1 MVNNCVDYIVHTLYK
16 QKEVGMKT
24 KNTLIRWLTGFLC
37 AASLWSCTNPFEMG
51 QQQSKDQPVA
61 VARSAAAGQTNRRV
75 VGYFVEWGIYGA
87 HDNYYVTS
95 IPFDKITHVNYAF
108 VGINPTTFGVEVY
121 DPWASL
127 EIVYPGESWDT
138 PYKGNLGM
146 LRKMKLQYPN
156 VKVLISV
163 GGWTKSHGFH
173 AAAMTESSRKTTAK
187 NLVAFMK
194 QYGLDG
200 IDIDWEYP
208 GINRPADPNDQY
220 DKGAP
225 GGPEDLVNFPLF
237 LKAIRE
243 ELNAQGAVD
252 GRYYELTAAIG
263 VGYDKI
269 AVTDPAEYSKYLDA
283 LNLMTYDMHG
293 GFETVIGHQAPLYSN
308 PYDTHETLVNE
319 RYNIDWAV
327 KKFLSL
333 GVPANKLVL
342 GIPFYSRG
350 WNNVSGGWDVNG
362 DGKSDGMF
370 GTGGGT
376 LSGKWGIGGQSPYFT
391 IKQLEQQAGWEK
403 FRDPYSKVPW
413 LFNRSTRELYTYD
426 DAISVAEKMDY
437 IIQNNLGGAMYWEFD
452 GDDWKNGYD
461 LVNIIA
467 NKMFSGSTLPQDQ
480 TPPTVP
486 ANLRLT
492 SKTSTSVSLSWDP
505 STDANGIAG
514 YEVLLAESVK
524 TTTSTTSVTITGLSS
539 GTSYT
544 FSVRAFDPAGNRS
557 ASSAT
562 LTVTT
567 DTGGTG
573 NPDNPPVENGPATGI
588 PGTPFLEQTKWNGE
602 ATFSLRMNMWWGNN
616 GTKLELLENGVVVIT
631 KVLIDN
637 SPNPQSAVIEFT
649 NKPNGT
655 YRYKARLSNRF
666 GSSESAEISYT
677 VTQGSGGST
686 GGSSGGNDTGSGT
699 GGSGNDSGTG
709 GNTGDSGGTSG
720 GTAPAWTP
728 GTYYA
733 TGAVV
738 SWNNYIWTC
747 RQAHTALVGWEPGN
761 VPALWLQGGSAGNSG
776 DTGTPAVPGIP
787 GGLSAT
793 VLGTSSILVQ
803 WNTVNGATGYDVEA
817 DGTVFTSVTA
827 PWTHSGLAAG
837 SSHKYRVRAKNSA
850 GVSSWSNEI
859 QAITNSGSGNS
870 GNTNTLIPKRIMSGY
885 WHTWSGS
892 PSFIKLR
899 DVNASWDVI
908 NIAFAEPVRAGSG
921 DGQMK
926 FVISGLSAD
935 YTINDFKNDIKLLQS
950 RGKKIVLSIGGYEGY
965 FSLDNASAVSTF
977 VNNICGFVSEYGFDG
992 IDIDLEQTSVA
1003 LLSGADPDFRNPLSP
1018 KVTNMISAIRQICD
1032 RFGSNFILSW
1042 APETFYLQMGHQ
1054 FYAGLNGYV
1063 DNRAGCFIP
1072 MIHALR
1078 DKTTYVQAQLYN
1090 SGSIMGND
1098 DRPYSMGTVEGI
1110 VAMCEMLINGFTVN
1124 GNSNYFF
1131 PGLRA
1136 DQIVIA
1142 VPASAS
1148 AAGSGQISNENLQR
1162 AFGILEARYP
1172 GIRGIMAW
1180 SINWD
1185 NFQNNNNFAISNRN
1199 YLNTL
1204 Q

>member
-1 MVNNCVDYIVHTLYK
+1 MKAK
-16 QKEVGMKT
+16 Q
-24 KNTLIRWLTGFLC
+24 NLIRWLTGMLC
-37 AASLWSCTNPFEMG
+37 AVSLWSCANPFNLG
-51 QQQSKDQPVA
+51 QHVVKKE
-61 VARSAAAGQTNRRV
+61 AAAARAATTGSSRRV

-95 IPFDKITHVNYAF
+95 IPFNKITHINYAF
-108 VGINPTTFGVEVY
+108 VGINPTTFAVEVY

-146 LRKMKLQYPN
+146 LRKMKLQYPH

-173 AAAMTESSRKTTAK
+173 AAAMTESSRRTTAK

-194 QYGLDG
+194 QHGLDG

-225 GGPEDLVNFPLF
+225 GGPEDMVNFPLF

-243 ELNAQGAVD
+243 ELDAQGAID

-293 GFETVIGHQAPLYSN
+293 GFETTIGHQAPLYPN
-308 PYDTHETLVNE
+308 PNDTHEPLVNE

-333 GVPANKLVL
+333 GVPASKLVL

-376 LSGKWGIGGQSPYFT
+376 LPGKWGIGGQSPYFA

-413 LFNRSTRELYTYD
+413 LFNRNTRELYTYD
-426 DAISVAEKMDY
+426 DATSVSVKMDY
-437 IIQNNLGGAMYWEFD
+437 ILQNNLGGAMYWEFD

-467 NKMFSGSTLPQDQ
+467 DKMLSGGTVSQDQ
-480 TPPTVP
+480 TPPTIP
-486 ANLRLT
+486 ANLRVT
-492 SKTSTSVSLSWDP
+492 AKTASSVSLAWDA

-514 YEVLLAESVK
+514 YEVLIAGSVK
-524 TTTSTTSVTITGLSS
+524 ATTTTTSATISGLAAA
-539 GTSYT
+539 TSYG
-544 FSVRAFDPAGNRS
+544 FQVRAFDPSGNRS
-557 ASSAT
+557 TASPT

-567 DTGGTG
+567 EADSTGT
-573 NPDNPPVENGPATGI
+573 PDNPPAENGPATGV

-616 GTKLELLENGVVVIT
+616 GTKLEILENGVVVVT
-631 KVLIDN
+631 KTLVDN
-637 SPNPQSAVIEFT
+637 SPNPQSAIIEFT

-666 GSSESAEISYT
+666 GASESSEITYT
-677 VTQGSGGST
+677 VTQGTGGST
-686 GGSSGGNDTGSGT
+686 GGSTGSGDSGSTGGTT
-699 GGSGNDSGTG
+699 GGSTG
-709 GNTGDSGGTSG
+709 GSTGSGDSGSTG
-720 GTAPAWTP
+720 GTTGGSTGGTTPAWTP

-733 TGAVV
+733 VGAVV
-738 SWNNYIWTC
+738 SWNNYLWTC

-761 VPALWLQGGSAGNSG
+761 VPALWLQGESAGGSGG
-776 DTGTPAVPGIP
+776 DTGTPAIPGIP

-793 VLGTSSILVQ
+793 ALGTTSILVR
-803 WNTVNGATGYDVEA
+803 WDSVSGATGYDIEA
-817 DGTVFTSVTA
+817 DGTVISSVSS

-837 SSHKYRVRAKNSA
+837 SSHRYRVRAKNSA
-850 GVSSWSNEI
+850 GTSAWSSEI
-859 QAITNSGSGNS
+859 QAATTSSS
-870 GNTNTLIPKRIMSGY
+870 GNTSGTLPKRIMSGY
-885 WHTWSGS
+885 WHTWTGG
-892 PSFIKLR
+892 PGFIKLR
-899 DVNASWDVI
+899 DVNPSWDVI
-908 NIAFAEPVRAGSG
+908 NIAFAEPVSPGSG

-926 FVISGLSAD
+926 FVISGLTAD
-935 YTINDFKNDIKLLQS
+935 YTINDFKNDIKLLQG
-950 RGKKIVLSIGGYEGY
+950 RGKKVVLSIGGYEGY
-965 FSLDNASAVSTF
+965 FSLNSASAVSTF
-977 VNNICGFVSEYGFDG
+977 VNAISGFITEYGFDG

-1003 LLSGADPDFRNPLSP
+1003 LLSGADPDFRNPQSP
-1018 KVTNMISAIRQICD
+1018 KVVNMISAIRQICD
-1032 RFGSNFILSW
+1032 RFGPNFILSW

-1054 FYAGLNGYV
+1054 FYAGLNAYV
-1063 DNRAGCFIP
+1063 DNRSGCYIP

-1098 DRPYSMGTVEGI
+1098 DRPYSMGTVDGI
-1110 VAMCEMLINGFTVN
+1110 VAMCEMLITGFTVN
-1124 GNSNYFF
+1124 GNANYFF
-1131 PGLRA
+1131 PGLRP
-1136 DQIVIA
+1136 DQIVIG
-1142 VPASAS
+1142 VPASSS
-1148 AAGSGQISNENLQR
+1148 AAGSGQISNANLQQ
-1162 AFGILEARYP
+1162 AFSILESRYP

-1185 NFQNNNNFAISNRN
+1185 NYQNNNSFVVSNRN

-1204 Q
+1204 P